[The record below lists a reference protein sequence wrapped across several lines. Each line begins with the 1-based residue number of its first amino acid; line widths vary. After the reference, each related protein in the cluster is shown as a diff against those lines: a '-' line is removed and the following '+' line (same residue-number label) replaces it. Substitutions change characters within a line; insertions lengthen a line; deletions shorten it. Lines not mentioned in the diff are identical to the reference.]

1 MSKMKVLLY
10 KVGKEGKAVN
20 INNTLKGQQRA
31 VGGHIEVVCL
41 GDNIYL
47 TVNEEGKLR
56 EECRPNRHID
66 YRAFRDTLYGD
77 FFITAIDDEG
87 NNISLT
93 PTEVKHWKNIIDEH
107 TTVANPNV
115 RGLLNDCSIKIYAV
129 ENKEENKEENNMNV
143 SVDNL
148 TGVIDIL
155 LTNLLNSTNKTDV
168 GQLTKEEVQAEIEE
182 VKNTIENADSFKLS
196 DPIHEE
202 RVRELKQYLVMLEA
216 IGGREC
222 LNFSM
227 DIRVGFN
234 RPVDRDNDHI
244 SVGGFGMV
252 MNGKRIILDFEN
264 SYGNIAEDAPECVD
278 FHLFSPDVDSF
289 PAIKNITVDDLKNIS
304 EIFECFVYTGEE
316 GESDLKDAWIER
328 ISFKVNESEEE
339 IVIPDAVLSEWN
351 YRIDKEEK

>member
-1 MSKMKVLLY
+1 
-10 KVGKEGKAVN
+10 
-20 INNTLKGQQRA
+20 
-31 VGGHIEVVCL
+31 
-41 GDNIYL
+41 
-47 TVNEEGKLR
+47 
-56 EECRPNRHID
+56 
-66 YRAFRDTLYGD
+66 
-77 FFITAIDDEG
+77 
-87 NNISLT
+87 
-93 PTEVKHWKNIIDEH
+93 
-107 TTVANPNV
+107 
-115 RGLLNDCSIKIYAV
+115 
-129 ENKEENKEENNMNV
+129 MNV

-216 IGGREC
+216 IDGREC

-227 DIRVGFN
+227 DIRVRFN

-252 MNGKRIILDFEN
+252 MNGKKIDFDFEN
-264 SYGNIAEDAPECVD
+264 SCGNIAEDDITCVD

-289 PAIKNITVDDLKNIS
+289 PVLKTIAADDLKNVS
-304 EIFECFVYTGEE
+304 EIYECFVYVGEE
-316 GESDLKDAWIER
+316 GESDIYDAWIDR
-328 ISFKVNESEEE
+328 ISFTTNAGEEIIEDIVVSPDRISFITDDTGAAAEE
-339 IVIPDAVLSEWN
+339 IVVSDAVIAEWN
-351 YRIDKEEK
+351 NKNYKEEN